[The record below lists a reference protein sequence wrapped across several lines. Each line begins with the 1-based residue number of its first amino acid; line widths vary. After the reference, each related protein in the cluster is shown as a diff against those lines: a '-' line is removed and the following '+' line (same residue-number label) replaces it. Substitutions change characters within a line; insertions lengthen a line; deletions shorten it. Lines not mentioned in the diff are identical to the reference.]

1 MKAAAEPGG
10 IPADHSVTQLGPRLR
25 DFRLRSGLT
34 VRELARQVNVSPS
47 FVSQIEN
54 GKSQP
59 SVSTLYAFSQSLNVS
74 VDDLFDE
81 SVSGADVV
89 RSALAGVA
97 LPPTPRAVPPARTAL
112 HGVTAPA
119 APTVDPATVWRP
131 SEYANR
137 VSIVHPSHRS
147 RLDMAA
153 GVVWER
159 LAATP
164 EREVAFMQIAYEPGA
179 SSSDIGEVSCHPGYE
194 YGYVVSGMLEVTI
207 GHEVF
212 TLQAGESLGF
222 DSSIPHTLR
231 NPGNERML
239 GVWFVH
245 GPA

>member
-1 MKAAAEPGG
+1 VRAAAESGG
-10 IPADHSVTQLGPRLR
+10 IDTEHLVNNLGPRLKN
-25 DFRLRSGLT
+25 FRLRSGLT

-74 VDDLFDE
+74 VDDLFDD
-81 SVSGADVV
+81 GAAGVDVV
-89 RSALAGVA
+89 RTALAAVGLPAETRSSAAGPVHHGASAVA
-97 LPPTPRAVPPARTAL
+97 FPT
-112 HGVTAPA
+112 GDPA
-119 APTVDPATVWRP
+119 AAWRP

-153 GVVWER
+153 GVIWER

-164 EREVAFMQIAYEPGA
+164 EREVAFMEIVYEPGA
-179 SSSDIGEVSCHPGYE
+179 SSSDIGEVSSHLGYE
-194 YGYVVSGMLEVTI
+194 YGYVVSGVLEVTI

-222 DSSIPHTLR
+222 DSTIPHTLR
-231 NPGNERML
+231 NPGTERMQ
-239 GVWFVH
+239 GIWFVH

>member
-1 MKAAAEPGG
+1 MDPRAAL
-10 IPADHSVTQLGPRLR
+10 LGPRLR

-59 SVSTLYAFSQSLNVS
+59 SVSTLYAFSQSLHVS

-81 SVSGADVV
+81 GVAAADVV
-89 RSALAGVA
+89 RSALDD
-97 LPPTPRAVPPARTAL
+97 L
-112 HGVTAPA
+112 HGAPERADGAPLSPTADPA
-119 APTVDPATVWRP
+119 AVWRP

-153 GVVWER
+153 GVIWER

-164 EREVAFMQIAYEPGA
+164 EREVAFMQIVYEPGA

-194 YGYVVSGMLEVTI
+194 YGYVVSGVLEVTI

-222 DSSIPHTLR
+222 DSTIPHTLR
-231 NPGNERML
+231 NPGTERMI

>member
-1 MKAAAEPGG
+1 MRAAAESGG
-10 IPADHSVTQLGPRLR
+10 IDTDHLVNNLGPRLK

-81 SVSGADVV
+81 GHETTDVARASLTEAAASGVGGARVSPTAD
-89 RSALAGVA
+89 
-97 LPPTPRAVPPARTAL
+97 
-112 HGVTAPA
+112 PA
-119 APTVDPATVWRP
+119 AMWRP
-131 SEYANR
+131 TEYANR

-153 GVVWER
+153 GVIWER

-164 EREVAFMQIAYEPGA
+164 EREVAFMQIVYEPGA
-179 SSSDIGEVSCHPGYE
+179 SSSDIGEVSNHPGYE
-194 YGYVVSGMLEVTI
+194 YGYVVSGVLEVTI
-207 GHEVF
+207 GHEIF
-212 TLQAGESLGF
+212 TMQAGESLGF
-222 DSSIPHTLR
+222 DSTIPHTLR
-231 NPGNERML
+231 NPGTERMV
-239 GVWFVH
+239 GVW
-245 GPA
+245 

>member
-1 MKAAAEPGG
+1 MRPVADADGIQMDPRAAL
-10 IPADHSVTQLGPRLR
+10 LGPRLR
-25 DFRLRSGLT
+25 DFRLRSGLS

-59 SVSTLYAFSQSLNVS
+59 SVSTLYAFSQSLHVS

-81 SVSGADVV
+81 GVGAT
-89 RSALAGVA
+89 RSAPVD
-97 LPPTPRAVPPARTAL
+97 RL
-112 HGVTAPA
+112 HGTSGRADGASLSPTADPA
-119 APTVDPATVWRP
+119 AVWRP

-153 GVVWER
+153 GVIWER

-164 EREVAFMQIAYEPGA
+164 EREVAFMQIVYEPGA

-194 YGYVVSGMLEVTI
+194 YGYVVSGVLEVTI
-207 GHEVF
+207 GREVF

-222 DSSIPHTLR
+222 DSTIPHTLR
-231 NPGNERML
+231 NPGTERML

>member
-1 MKAAAEPGG
+1 MDPRAA
-10 IPADHSVTQLGPRLR
+10 SLGPRLR

-59 SVSTLYAFSQSLNVS
+59 SVSTLYAFSQSLHVS

-81 SVSGADVV
+81 GVAAADVV
-89 RSALAGVA
+89 R
-97 LPPTPRAVPPARTAL
+97 TAL
-112 HGVTAPA
+112 VDGLHGLPERSDRASEGTGGAPLSPTADPA
-119 APTVDPATVWRP
+119 AVWRP

-153 GVVWER
+153 GVIWER

-164 EREVAFMQIAYEPGA
+164 EREVAFMQIVYEPGA

-194 YGYVVSGMLEVTI
+194 YGYVVSGVLEVTI

-222 DSSIPHTLR
+222 DSTIPHTLR
-231 NPGNERML
+231 NPGTERML

-245 GPA
+245 GPV

>member
-1 MKAAAEPGG
+1 MRAAAERVGVEMD
-10 IPADHSVTQLGPRLR
+10 IRAALLGPRLR

-59 SVSTLYAFSQSLNVS
+59 SVSTLYAFAQSLDVS
-74 VDDLFDE
+74 VDDLFDAGDGGAAVADPLHVVP
-81 SVSGADVV
+81 VSPTAD
-89 RSALAGVA
+89 
-97 LPPTPRAVPPARTAL
+97 
-112 HGVTAPA
+112 PA
-119 APTVDPATVWRP
+119 AVWRP

-153 GVVWER
+153 GVIWER

-164 EREVAFMQIAYEPGA
+164 EREVAFMQIVYEPGA

-194 YGYVVSGMLEVTI
+194 YGYVVSGVLEVTI

-222 DSSIPHTLR
+222 DSTIPHTLR
-231 NPGNERML
+231 NPGTERML

-245 GPA
+245 GPS

>member
-1 MKAAAEPGG
+1 MKAAAAPGG
-10 IPADHSVTQLGPRLR
+10 IPADHLVSQLGPRLR

-89 RSALAGVA
+89 RSALAEVHLA
-97 LPPTPRAVPPARTAL
+97 DAARTVPPPRAL
-112 HGVTAPA
+112 HEVGRVGPTGDPA
-119 APTVDPATVWRP
+119 AVWRP

-194 YGYVVSGMLEVTI
+194 YGYVVSGVLEVTI

-222 DSSIPHTLR
+222 DSTIPHTLR
-231 NPGNERML
+231 NPGSERML

>member
-1 MKAAAEPGG
+1 MKAAAAPGG
-10 IPADHSVTQLGPRLR
+10 IPADHLVSQLGPRLR

-89 RSALAGVA
+89 RSALAAVD
-97 LPPTPRAVPPARTAL
+97 LPEAGRTVPPPRAL
-112 HGVTAPA
+112 HGVVGRTG
-119 APTVDPATVWRP
+119 PTVDPAAVWRP

-194 YGYVVSGMLEVTI
+194 YGYVVSGVLEVTI

-231 NPGNERML
+231 NPGSEQML

-245 GPA
+245 GPT

>member
-1 MKAAAEPGG
+1 MSAAAEAGG
-10 IPADHSVTQLGPRLR
+10 IGMDHLVNNLGPRLK

-34 VRELARQVNVSPS
+34 VRQLARQVNVSPS
-47 FVSQIEN
+47 FISQIEN

-81 SVSGADVV
+81 RVAAGAVARSVPADAGSAPENIGAADAPV
-89 RSALAGVA
+89 AGKPDAPVF
-97 LPPTPRAVPPARTAL
+97 PP
-112 HGVTAPA
+112 GDPA
-119 APTVDPATVWRP
+119 AVWRP

-179 SSSDIGEVSCHPGYE
+179 SSSDIGEVSCHSGYE
-194 YGYVVSGMLEVTI
+194 YGYVVSGVLEVTV

-222 DSSIPHTLR
+222 DSTIPHTLR
-231 NPGNERML
+231 NPGTERMI

-245 GPA
+245 GPG

>member
-1 MKAAAEPGG
+1 MDHRADTSRSAAP
-10 IPADHSVTQLGPRLR
+10 

-74 VDDLFDE
+74 VDDLFDDR
-81 SVSGADVV
+81 SSARAPV
-89 RSALAGVA
+89 R
-97 LPPTPRAVPPARTAL
+97 PAVDRL
-112 HGVTAPA
+112 HGTSGRAAGARRCRRPADPA
-119 APTVDPATVWRP
+119 AAWRP

-153 GVVWER
+153 GVIWER

-164 EREVAFMQIAYEPGA
+164 EREVAFMQIVYEPGA

-194 YGYVVSGMLEVTI
+194 YGYVVSGVLEVTI
-207 GHEVF
+207 GDEVF

-222 DSSIPHTLR
+222 DSTIPHTLR
-231 NPGNERML
+231 NPGTERML

>member
-1 MKAAAEPGG
+1 MSAAELGRVDP
-10 IPADHSVTQLGPRLR
+10 DHRVDSLGPRLK

-34 VRELARQVNVSPS
+34 VRELARQVHVSPS

-74 VDDLFDE
+74 VDDLFD
-81 SVSGADVV
+81 VSSHAGAGPEGV
-89 RSALAGVA
+89 RSA
-97 LPPTPRAVPPARTAL
+97 PAVTAL
-112 HGVTAPA
+112 RGEGGPA
-119 APTVDPATVWRP
+119 AGAAAAAFPTGDPAAAWRP

-153 GVVWER
+153 GVIWER

-164 EREVAFMQIAYEPGA
+164 EREVAFMQIVYEPGA
-179 SSSDIGEVSCHPGYE
+179 SSSDHGEVSCHPGYE
-194 YGYVVSGMLEVTI
+194 YGYVISGMLEITI
-207 GHEVF
+207 GNEVF

-222 DSSIPHTLR
+222 DSTIPHTLR
-231 NPGNERML
+231 NPGTERML

-245 GPA
+245 GPV